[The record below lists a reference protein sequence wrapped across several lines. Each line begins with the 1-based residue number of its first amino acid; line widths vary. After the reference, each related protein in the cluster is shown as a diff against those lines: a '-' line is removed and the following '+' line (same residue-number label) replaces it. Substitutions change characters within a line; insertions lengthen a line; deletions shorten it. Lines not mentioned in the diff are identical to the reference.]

1 MNKTYF
7 QYLLRSKRHLSIFL
21 ILIGLLPTFVF
32 ILEYGSY
39 DQNRSL
45 ALALSMVV
53 FISFIEALI
62 LPFIYFNFLQSK
74 RALDTYYNLPIDR
87 SKLVITNFIHMYLS
101 VIVSLLIGVTIPVL
115 MTIFSA
121 VSPFF
126 ILPFFIF
133 MAIGIAMIMLYVLAI
148 IYKTY
153 SIIDS
158 ILITIAYLLIPVIFT
173 LALSIFEDTQV
184 FMSVNTFEFV
194 FKYANMPTA
203 YFVPLFSM
211 IDIITFSSTFVDIG
225 YGLMIETILIA
236 LVAMISIRNDIKK
249 RKAEVSE
256 TVSNNFFAYPLAL
269 GLGTMGMFLIVGLSG
284 LDLYMMMILYIFIFI
299 AYLII
304 TFIYRRRITFKK
316 KDISLFAGGII
327 LSVFILM
334 VASNTDAFGLST
346 RYRSVKEIRNM
357 RIQMQ
362 IDRMDVDDSAN
373 YTVTIDDYGT
383 SDQDIID
390 EFIAY
395 EDVLYDRFKRN
406 GYDYDADYNLY
417 VWTHM
422 YYQDEHNNNYS
433 HYDSTVGD
441 VSDKTTLENALSL
454 IEIFKDDATV
464 SKYTY
469 DEATGEEELVAI
481 SVQELVNELR

>member
-32 ILEYGSY
+32 ILEYGNY
-39 DQNRSL
+39 DQNRNL
-45 ALALSMVV
+45 ALALSMMI
-53 FISFIEALI
+53 FISFVEALI
-62 LPFIYFNFLQSK
+62 LPYIYFNFLQSK

-101 VIVSLLIGVTIPVL
+101 VIISLLIGIIIPIL
-115 MTIFSA
+115 MTISTA

-173 LALSIFEDTQV
+173 LALSIFDDTQV
-184 FMSVNTFEFV
+184 FMSVNSFELI

-211 IDIITFSSTFVDIG
+211 IDIITFNTSFVDVG

-236 LVAMISIRNDIKK
+236 IVAMISIRNDIKT

-256 TVSNNFFAYPLAL
+256 TVSSNFFAYPLAL
-269 GLGTMGMFLIVGLSG
+269 GLGTMGVFLVVGLSG
-284 LDLYMMMILYIFIFI
+284 VDLYMMIVLYIFIFI

-316 KDISLFAGGII
+316 KDIALFAGGII
-327 LSVFILM
+327 LSVFILA

-346 RYRSVKEIRNM
+346 RYRSVEEIRNM

-362 IDRMDVDDSAN
+362 IDRMDIDDSAN
-373 YTVTIDDYGT
+373 YTVTIEDYGT

-390 EFIAY
+390 DFIAY
-395 EDVLYDRFKRN
+395 EDVLYEKHKDDSYE
-406 GYDYDADYNLY
+406 YDPDYNLY
-417 VWTHM
+417 VWTDI

-433 HYDSTVGD
+433 HYDSTFGR

-454 IEIFKDDATV
+454 IEIFKDDATI

-469 DEATGEEELVAI
+469 DEITGEDSFITISAEELI
-481 SVQELVNELR
+481 NELR